1 MQRYRDPEIQRN
13 RETEKQRYRD
23 VHRNTVT
30 TRKRDIDIYSDKE
43 IKNYVTRRLEREEK
57 KFQKFEFYIWKYQKK
72 FLQKS
77 KLFSL

>member
-57 KFQKFEFYIWKYQKK
+57 KFQKFEFYI
-72 FLQKS
+72 
-77 KLFSL
+77 